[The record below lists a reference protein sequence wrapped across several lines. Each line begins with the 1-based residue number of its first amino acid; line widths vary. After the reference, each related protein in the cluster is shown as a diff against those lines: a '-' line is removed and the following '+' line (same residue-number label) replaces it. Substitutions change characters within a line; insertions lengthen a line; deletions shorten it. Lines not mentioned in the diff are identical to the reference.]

1 MATTTYVPIATQN
14 GTGTSTL
21 TFNTISGS
29 YTDLVLVAN
38 IKASGNTN
46 LLLQF
51 NGDTTSG
58 LYSRTVLTG
67 DGASATS
74 SRDTAQNNITI
85 TANGIA
91 STGYSTHIVNIMNY
105 SNATYKTI
113 LARSSNS
120 GFGTD
125 AIVGLWRNTNAITSI
140 TISAGRNFDTT
151 STFTLYGI
159 ANADTGALATG
170 GIITYD
176 STYYYHTF
184 GSSGTFTPKQSL
196 TADVLVVAGGGGGGS
211 SAAAGGGG
219 SGGIIYASSYS
230 LSATGYSI
238 TVGAGGAGDSG
249 NGNNSTAGGNSQFGS
264 LTAAVGGGRGVGDDG
279 RAAGN
284 GGSGGGA
291 GIGGGLNGGT
301 GGTTTQGTGAG
312 VTAYYGNNGGNGNG
326 SGSGSSRRYN
336 GGGGGG
342 TGAVGANATGS
353 DGGNGGNGISTY
365 SSWSSATGTG
375 LAGYYGGGG
384 GGSSNGESNFGSPG
398 KGGLGG
404 GGLGGTTAAGFPA
417 VINSG
422 SGGGGGGI
430 YSAVYKAGGA
440 GGSGV
445 VIIRYP
451 KA

>member
-1 MATTTYVPIATQN
+1 MATTTYVPLATQN

-46 LLLQF
+46 LLMSF

-74 SRDTAQNNITI
+74 NRDTAQNNITI

-249 NGNNSTAGGNSQFGS
+249 NGNNSTAGGNSQFG
-264 LTAAVGGGRGVGDDG
+264 
-279 RAAGN
+279 
-284 GGSGGGA
+284 
-291 GIGGGLNGGT
+291 
-301 GGTTTQGTGAG
+301 
-312 VTAYYGNNGGNGNG
+312 
-326 SGSGSSRRYN
+326 
-336 GGGGGG
+336 
-342 TGAVGANATGS
+342 
-353 DGGNGGNGISTY
+353 
-365 SSWSSATGTG
+365 
-375 LAGYYGGGG
+375 
-384 GGSSNGESNFGSPG
+384 
-398 KGGLGG
+398 
-404 GGLGGTTAAGFPA
+404 
-417 VINSG
+417 
-422 SGGGGGGI
+422 
-430 YSAVYKAGGA
+430 
-440 GGSGV
+440 
-445 VIIRYP
+445 
-451 KA
+451 